1 MKRNKDREGIRIFS
15 LLAGNYLAFTGILGL
30 ILLGTFLLGDLYVG
44 RMLHTP
50 DAASLI
56 ASQEFREGN
65 YQAVNPERYLGPGGG
80 FAVVNA
86 DGQTAYSSTG
96 QIPDLENPEDLLC
109 IPDYNGEDAVNSL
122 SFQTEDGEQRLII
135 TRSRYSENG
144 DTQTDIALLD
154 ENYHVL
160 GGSLLPGKT
169 DYTKQQVNFML
180 NRWSDDFWLTQ
191 LRETDAQGKEIAV
204 LLLLPRYS
212 DGFYQEILEKSGRL
226 WLLAI
231 PLYLAATLLFIV
243 LMDRHFRRP
252 LARLNQAIVRLGA
265 GENVSAGD
273 CGGPRE
279 IRNLG
284 KSFDEMARSLAQSQA
299 QTRKLE
305 EQRIKML
312 TDISHDLKT
321 PITVICGY
329 TDAIRDGK
337 VPQEELPQ
345 YLQTI
350 GKKAEALNELINS
363 FHEYS
368 KTEHPDFR
376 LNRVETDL
384 GEYLREY
391 LADKFNEIDL
401 AGFTLEVEIPED
413 RMIFAID
420 RFQLRRA
427 LDNILSNALKHNRLG
442 TLIWVKLERIPG
454 AVLLEIADNG
464 EGIPGHLR
472 KDLFSPFAV
481 GDRSRSRG
489 GSGLGLA
496 ISEKIIQAH
505 GWTIRLAEEKMADG
519 GTVFEIRMPRS

>member
-1 MKRNKDREGIRIFS
+1 MKRSRQGIRIFS
-15 LLAGNYLAFTGILGL
+15 LLAGNYLAFTGILAL
-30 ILLGTFLLGDLYVG
+30 ILLGTFLLGDFYAG

-50 DAASLI
+50 DVPNLI
-56 ASQEFREGN
+56 ASPEFREGN
-65 YQAVNPERYLGPGGG
+65 YDAVNPERYLGPGGG
-80 FAVVNA
+80 FAVAYA
-86 DGQTAYSSTG
+86 DGQMVYSSTR

-122 SFQTEDGEQRLII
+122 TFQTEDGQQRLII
-135 TRSRYSENG
+135 TRNWYGEDGNV
-144 DTQTDIALLD
+144 QTDIALLD
-154 ENYHVL
+154 ERYHVL
-160 GGSLLPGKT
+160 GGGLLPGKT
-169 DYTKQQVNFML
+169 DYTQQQVDFLL
-180 NRWSDDFWLTQ
+180 NQWSEDFWLTQ
-191 LRETDAQGKEIAV
+191 IRETDAQGRVISV

-212 DGFYQEILEKSGRL
+212 DAFYQQILEKAGHL

-231 PLYLAATLLFIV
+231 PLYLAATLIFIT

-252 LARLNQAIVRLGA
+252 LSRLNQAIVRLGA
-265 GENVSAGD
+265 GEKVSAGD

-284 KSFDEMARSLAQSQA
+284 KSFDEMARKLAQSQA

-321 PITVICGY
+321 PITVISGY

-337 VPQEELPQ
+337 VPQEEMPQ
-345 YLQTI
+345 YLETI
-350 GKKAEALNELINS
+350 GKKADALTELINS

-376 LNRVETDL
+376 LSRVETDL
-384 GEYLREY
+384 CEFLREY

-401 AGFTLEVEIPED
+401 AGFNLEVEIPEV
-413 RMIFAID
+413 RISCQID
-420 RFQLRRA
+420 WFQMRRA

-442 TLIWVKLERIPG
+442 TQIWVKLERTPK

-464 EGIPGHLR
+464 EGIPQRLR
-472 KDLFSPFAV
+472 KDLFTPFAV
-481 GDRSRSRG
+481 GDQSRSRG

-496 ISEKIIQAH
+496 ISEKILQAH
-505 GWTIRLAEEKMADG
+505 GWTIRLAEEKMEDG
-519 GTVFEIRMPRS
+519 GTVFEIRMPL

>member
-1 MKRNKDREGIRIFS
+1 MKRNKEGIRIFS
-15 LLAGNYLAFTGILGL
+15 LLASNYLAFTAILVL
-30 ILLGTFLLGDLYVG
+30 IFLGTYLAGDLYTG

-50 DAASLI
+50 DGEALI
-56 ASQEFREGN
+56 RTQEFREGN
-65 YQAVNPERYLGPGGG
+65 YQAVDVQRYLGPNGG
-80 FAVVNA
+80 FSVLDGNA
-86 DGQTAYSSTG
+86 RVIYASTG
-96 QIPDLENPEDLLC
+96 QIPSLENPEDLLC
-109 IPDYNGEDAVNSL
+109 IPQYNGKDVFDGL
-122 SFQTEDGEQRLII
+122 TFQTEDGQQRLII
-135 TRSRYSENG
+135 TRSRYSEDG
-144 DTQTDIALLD
+144 SVQTDIALLD

-169 DYTKQQVNFML
+169 DYTQQQVDFLL
-180 NRWSDDFWLTQ
+180 NRWSENFWLTQ
-191 LRETDAQGKEIAV
+191 LRETDAQGNALTV
-204 LLLLPRYS
+204 LLLIPRYS
-212 DGFYQEILEKSGRL
+212 DTFYQEILEQSGRM

-231 PLYLAATLLFIV
+231 PLYLAATLIFIV

-265 GENVSAGD
+265 GEKVSAGD

-284 KSFDEMARSLAQSQA
+284 KSFDEMARKLAQSQA

-321 PITVICGY
+321 PITVISGY

-345 YLQTI
+345 YLETI
-350 GKKAEALNELINS
+350 GKKANALTELINS

-376 LNRVETDL
+376 LNRTETDL
-384 GEYLREY
+384 CEFLREY
-391 LADKFNEIDL
+391 LAEKFNEIDL
-401 AGFTLEVEIPED
+401 AGFALEVEIPEK
-413 RMIFAID
+413 RIIYAID

-427 LDNILSNALKHNRLG
+427 LDNIFSNALKHNRLG
-442 TLIWVKLERIPG
+442 TLIWVKLEQVPG

-464 EGIPGHLR
+464 DGIPGHLR
-472 KDLFSPFAV
+472 KDLFSPFVV

-496 ISEKIIQAH
+496 ISQKIILAH
-505 GWTIRLAEEKMADG
+505 GWTIRLAEEKMEDG
-519 GTVFEIRMPRS
+519 GTVFEIRMPQL